1 MNKSVGFLLFL
12 MVFGLYAQVG
22 KLDFQ
27 KKYDTWRFGN
37 PDAMTYADFKAL
49 VDGAQGNDKGLEHVV
64 DVVSL
69 PTLSP
74 DKVFTYRDASG
85 KVLTTTLLIMA
96 LMAQLPKIVG
106 ILLNREASLTLQS
119 AWRVPFEQVL
129 TTKEKLIRDVVLKNR
144 NLMGKNVPEGE
155 LVRMTMNLTP
165 AEQEE
170 INRLAPQILHAKI
183 AEYTPVID
191 VLKKY
196 AKERNDLLV
205 TEGIEQYQQKF
216 LFFVDKIK
224 TGGAYGAN
232 AA

>member
-1 MNKSVGFLLFL
+1 MDKSVGFLLFL
-12 MVFGLYAQVG
+12 MIFGLYAQVG

-27 KKYDTWRFGN
+27 KKYDAWRFGDPN
-37 PDAMTYADFKAL
+37 TMAYADFKAL
-49 VDGAQGNDKGLEHVV
+49 IDGAQGNDKGLEHVV

>member
-27 KKYDTWRFGN
+27 KKYDAWRFGDPN
-37 PDAMTYADFKAL
+37 TMAYADFKAL